1 MVVARSEGRTM
12 PDDTPEETEENATV
26 ETPSADAAPDAK
38 KSDVIHVPKWVVF
51 LVAAV
56 VLFGGGFGI
65 GWAAAPG
72 GNNGPIFSPRFER
85 PFGPGG
91 GSGGFVTPGG
101 GGGRFQVPTPA
112 NPAGAFLGV
121 ETSSASGSQGASVAS
136 VVSGGPADQAGLKA
150 GDVITAVNGTTVST
164 PAALAQQIQS
174 HQPGDQVT
182 ITYTR
187 GGSSSQA
194 SVKLGSRSDTTTP
207 TAPPS

>member
-1 MVVARSEGRTM
+1 MS
-12 PDDTPEETEENATV
+12 DDTPEQTEAHDTV

-72 GNNGPIFSPRFER
+72 GNNGPFFSPGFVR

-91 GSGGFVTPGG
+91 TFVTPGG
-101 GGGRFQVPTPA
+101 GGGGGRTQVPA
-112 NPAGAFLGV
+112 NPGGAFLGV
-121 ETSSASGSQGASVAS
+121 ETSSASGSQGVSVVS

-150 GDVITAVNGTTVST
+150 GDVITAVNGTTVSN
-164 PAALAQQIQS
+164 PAALAQQIES

-187 GGSSSQA
+187 SGSSSQA

>member
-1 MVVARSEGRTM
+1 M
-12 PDDTPEETEENATV
+12 PDDTPEETEEHTV
-26 ETPSADAAPDAK
+26 ETPSAEAPSDAPSDAK
-38 KSDVIHVPKWVVF
+38 KPDVIHVPKWVVF
-51 LVAAV
+51 VVAAA

-72 GNNGPIFSPRFER
+72 GHNGPVFSGRFVR

-91 GSGGFVTPGG
+91 NFLAPGGGGGG
-101 GGGRFQVPTPA
+101 GGGRFQVPA
-112 NPAGAFLGV
+112 NNGGAFLGV
-121 ETSSASGSQGASVAS
+121 ETSSASGSQGVSVAS
-136 VVSGGPADQAGLKA
+136 VVNGGPADQAGLKA
-150 GDVITAVNGTTVST
+150 GDVITAVNGTTVSS
-164 PAALAQQIQS
+164 PAALAQQIES